1 MSASPSK
8 GDMCARDVCFGP
20 KADMMRLFSVQCV
33 RGSHDAPG
41 HSLGRD
47 LKAFSGE
54 PPAFQACLIV
64 VCALVRP
71 LGQFDL
77 RLVHFF
83 VRDETLPRKQT
94 CAVQGPTSA
103 KGQKRT

>member
-1 MSASPSK
+1 MSALPPK
-8 GDMCARDVCFGP
+8 ADMCTAVADVRFGP

-33 RGSHDAPG
+33 RGCHDARG
-41 HSLGRD
+41 HSLGRYS
-47 LKAFSGE
+47 KALSSE

-64 VCALVRP
+64 VCALVGP

-83 VRDETLPRKQT
+83 VRDDAQDM
-94 CAVQGPTSA
+94 
-103 KGQKRT
+103 